1 MNIQQPSYFS
11 TAVDTSSFKETA
23 QTHFVTPAAISKALG
38 DLETE
43 LGIELFVKEGRA
55 IVPTEKALLLKP
67 LADNISRNV
76 KEFERLA
83 KLPKE
88 KSDTP
93 RTFILAAAYAPARSK
108 LINREGVEALKRL
121 DPQRRIL
128 VVRRDSGSCLSAV
141 IEGSVDAAL
150 ILGEPKSDS
159 LTSARVGTSQSIV
172 VVNKS
177 NPLANLTTI
186 SPNDLRSVAVGWP
199 HDIRYALPLLLDLF
213 DKSDVE
219 PHFTHLYTIEDNT
232 QFISEDKGCLIAT
245 NEPYIASTYPN
256 AAFLPFADEE
266 ADVPVFL
273 VWKKEDNDPLLE
285 ELTETLEA
293 ILKRR

>member
-1 MNIQQPSYFS
+1 MNIQQLSYFS

-43 LGIELFVKEGRA
+43 LGIKLFVKEGRA

-67 LADNISRNV
+67 LADNINRNV

-88 KSDTP
+88 KNDAP
-93 RTFILAAAYAPARSK
+93 RSFILAAAYAPARSK
-108 LINREGVEALKRL
+108 LINREGVEALERL

-141 IEGSVDAAL
+141 TEGSVDAAL
-150 ILGEPKSDS
+150 ILGEPKSDT

-266 ADVPVFL
+266 ANVPVFL
-273 VWKKEDNDPLLE
+273 VWNKENDDPLLE

>member
-1 MNIQQPSYFS
+1 MNIQQLSYFS

-43 LGIELFVKEGRA
+43 LGIKLFVKEGRA

-88 KSDTP
+88 NNDTP

-108 LINREGVEALKRL
+108 LINQKGVEALERL

-128 VVRRDSGSCLSAV
+128 VVRRDSGSCLSAA

-150 ILGEPKSDS
+150 ILGEPKSDT
-159 LTSARVGTSQSIV
+159 LASAR

-219 PHFTHLYTIEDNT
+219 PHFTHLYTIDDNT

-256 AAFLPFADEE
+256 AVFLPFADEE
-266 ADVPVFL
+266 ANVPVFL
-273 VWKKEDNDPLLE
+273 VWNKENDDPLLE